1 MVRRIETILPYP
13 PSVNSYYRSV
23 GFRVLISREGRKY
36 RKMVVSR
43 LSGAR
48 PLEGRLSFTA
58 LLYPKD
64 RRRRDVDN
72 VLKSL
77 LDSLAHAGTMHD
89 DSQIKVL
96 HVVMN
101 EPDGEARVE
110 VRMEELE

>member
-1 MVRRIETILPYP
+1 MRSLDAILPYP
-13 PSVNSYYRSV
+13 PTVNTYYRHV
-23 GFRVLISREGRKY
+23 GFRVLISREGRRY

-43 LSGAR
+43 LAGAR
-48 PLEGRLSFTA
+48 PLEGRLSLAAT
-58 LLYPKD
+58 LYPKD
-64 RRRRDVDN
+64 RRRRDADN

>member
-1 MVRRIETILPYP
+1 
-13 PSVNSYYRSV
+13 
-23 GFRVLISREGRKY
+23 
-36 RKMVVSR
+36 MVVSR